1 MLSGILP
8 ATSYRSNFS
17 FPLQNKP
24 SHGWKQRPLYSEGG
38 LPPDGKSYRGI
49 QNGHPPFSV
58 YIFLPRSYG
67 TRPKTLS
74 SGRKDNITAEI
85 QTVQVFYLFNHNG
98 RTISLADKAV
108 YFGMSFFTVNHQLC
122 IIFTRLLITFMYLPL
137 QLEHDRTRCI
147 DDRYLILLCNLVGR
161 RRFSMCTKQ
170 DFFPFQLRKF
180 MVIDSA

>member
-1 MLSGILP
+1 MAGSKGLYIRKAVCHLTANRIVVFKTGIL
-8 ATSYRSNFS
+8 R
-17 FPLQNKP
+17 FPFIYFFHDLTEP
-24 SHGWKQRPLYSEGG
+24 VQRLCRLGE
-38 LPPDGKSYRGI
+38 
-49 QNGHPPFSV
+49 
-58 YIFLPRSYG
+58 
-67 TRPKTLS
+67 KT
-74 SGRKDNITAEI
+74 NITAEI

-170 DFFPFQLRKF
+170 DFFPFQPGKS